1 MDLERFE
8 ELWSQRDQLEDSV
21 RAELEQMAKS
31 DPNCKAFAEGG
42 DWVRSM
48 LLEIEPEE
56 APADFPYRMRVYA
69 ANHSE
74 SVPPQAE
81 KSWLRWPVITVGA
94 AAGVAV
100 MVLTLSP
107 ILQQNYTATSLPGG
121 MAEKDAPD
129 NVRPVPAANVES
141 MNNHLL
147 AASTD
152 SLADDSTT
160 GIIRD
165 LPDYPVHTVST
176 GD

>member
-1 MDLERFE
+1 MMDLERFE
-8 ELWSQRDQLEDSV
+8 ELWSQRDQLDDSV
-21 RAELEQMAKS
+21 RVELEQMAKS

-48 LLEIEPEE
+48 LLDVEPEK

-69 ANHSE
+69 ANHSD
-74 SVPPQAE
+74 STPPPAE
-81 KSWLRWPVITVGA
+81 KSWLRWPVITAGA

-107 ILQQNYTATSLPGG
+107 ILQQDYTATSLPGG
-121 MAEKDAPD
+121 MAEKDAPE
-129 NVRPVPAANVES
+129 NVRPVPASTQETLNSS
-141 MNNHLL
+141 ML

-152 SLADDSTT
+152 SSKADSANAV
-160 GIIRD
+160 RE
-165 LPDYPVHTVST
+165 LPDYDLHTVST